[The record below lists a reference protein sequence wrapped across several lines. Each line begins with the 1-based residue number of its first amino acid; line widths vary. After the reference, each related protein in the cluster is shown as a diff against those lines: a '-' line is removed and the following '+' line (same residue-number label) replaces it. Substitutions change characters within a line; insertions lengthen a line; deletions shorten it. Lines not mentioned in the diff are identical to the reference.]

1 MSEMIKQISK
11 DSILPISI
19 GALAALLAA
28 LVTGV
33 WHLKGAISDWET
45 RLGRIESKLGSR
57 WSYYM
62 EREAWNEFH
71 RENPSIKIPDI
82 KTIRD
87 DYIMFY
93 E

>member
-1 MSEMIKQISK
+1 MTEIIKQISK

-45 RLGRIESKLGSR
+45 RLGRIESKRIG
-57 WSYYM
+57 M
-62 EREAWNEFH
+62 
-71 RENPSIKIPDI
+71 
-82 KTIRD
+82 
-87 DYIMFY
+87 
-93 E
+93 